1 MGLDV
6 RASVGRR
13 GYYPRGGG
21 EVVVEVSPGKPRP
34 LVLEGPCGTWNIAGE
49 AHVANLPIAIAERMR
64 DAALSAA
71 ATPGSIRVRALGREE
86 ARGTGG
92 AITVWA
98 ESDAGLVGA
107 SRVAER
113 GVRAEALG
121 EAVGHELSADMA
133 SGANLDAH
141 AADQILV
148 YLALAEGRSS
158 FGVREVTSH
167 ARTTMELVSRFLPV
181 RYELEAAGTLT
192 RLIALPR

>member
-1 MGLDV
+1 VL
-6 RASVGRR
+6 
-13 GYYPRGGG
+13 
-21 EVVVEVSPGKPRP
+21 EVHPGKPRP
-34 LVLEGPCGTWNIAGE
+34 LVLEGPYGAWNIAGE

-71 ATPGSIRVRALGREE
+71 AMPGRIRVRALGREE

-121 EAVGHELSADMA
+121 EAVGRELAADMA

-148 YLALAEGRSS
+148 YLALAEGRSR

-167 ARTTMELVSRFLPV
+167 AHTTMELVARFLPV
-181 RYELEAAGTLT
+181 RYALEPAGSLT
-192 RLIALPR
+192 RITAVPR